1 MTVNELLDKQ
11 YEHTSILISEEYNNT
26 ETIHCGRIHFY
37 LNDEQHRDMVY
48 YKYKNREVKYF
59 SFFLYYNNNIIM
71 MIQLEKEM

>member
-26 ETIHCGRIHFY
+26 ETTHCGRIHFY
-37 LNDEQHRDMVY
+37 LNDEQHRDMLY
-48 YKYKNREVKYF
+48 DKYKNRKVKYF
-59 SFFLYYNNNIIM
+59 SFFLDYNNNIIM